1 MSTKKLAKELGLLRK
16 RSQLSNRREKS
27 QLSNQIYSYL
37 IVIDFESTCW
47 REKKHYGQEIIE
59 FPAVLL
65 NTSTGEVEAEFH
77 SYVQPQ
83 EHPVLSDF
91 CTELTGITQAQ
102 VESGVPL
109 QICLSRFSRWLQTQQ
124 LQRGVA
130 FSRHPSGS
138 PAPSHKL
145 CSFVTWSDWDLGV
158 CLQYEC
164 RRKQLHKPDVLNSWT
179 DLRSTYR
186 LFYSRKPKGL
196 NGALQDLGIQFSGR
210 QHSGLDDAR
219 NTAGLA
225 WRMMKDGCVMK
236 ITRGPERAPLKT
248 KPLFTNTSVNTT
260 IHNNKDTDRGSSD
273 RGSSDRGS
281 SSPCLEPQPSHLQPS
296 ENRSAPCPV
305 RNPQRNTRTSE
316 PLQNLLSPLMTV
328 LTRLNSPLCGGRIGT
343 VNNNSFSSLVL
354 VSTTMDHISHHPLL
368 ELTPDPEAVVGLE
381 EEVPVL
387 LESEWCGSYDDVVL
401 EEGGEETNTAT
412 HSHTPRNTHTATCTT
427 RHISSNTHTLNNT
440 HKPDQP
446 SFSVYRDPPHLSTSS
461 SRPPSIPSSRL
472 SSSTSSHSSSI
483 PSSSSRP
490 PSHLPAPLSSSTSS
504 HPSSIPSSC
513 SRPPSHLPAPLS
525 SSTSSHPSSIPSS
538 SSRPPSHLPAPLSSS
553 TSSHPSSIPSS
564 SSRPPSHLP
573 APLSSSTSSHPS
585 SIPSSSSRPPSH
597 LPAPLS
603 SSTSSH
609 PSSIPSSSSHP
620 PSHLPAPPS
629 SSTSRLY
636 SSVLSSSSRPP
647 SHLPAPLSSSTSSHP
662 SSIPSSSSHP
672 PSHLPA
678 PPSSS
683 TSRLYSSVLSS
694 SSRPP
699 SLLSSSLNISFP
711 PSSRGVARITSPL
724 CACGRRAKRQTVANG
739 GPNHG
744 QAFYCCP
751 APRTIGTAT
760 GGTRKRAG
768 CGFFR
773 WESAVINAT
782 APSPRATLSSRAT
795 GSAWK
800 SSVRF

>member
-1 MSTKKLAKELGLLRK
+1 MSTKKLAKALGLLRK
-16 RSQLSNRREKS
+16 RSQLSNRREKV

-124 LQRGVA
+124 LQRGLA

-145 CSFVTWSDWDLGV
+145 CAFVTWSDWDLGV

-164 RRKQLHKPDVLNSWT
+164 SRKQLHKPDVLNSWT
-179 DLRSTYR
+179 DLRSTYK

-236 ITRGPERAPLKT
+236 ITRSPERAPLKT

-260 IHNNKDTDRGSSD
+260 IQNNKDTDRA
-273 RGSSDRGS
+273 S
-281 SSPCLEPQPSHLQPS
+281 SSPCLEPQPCRLQPS
-296 ENRSAPCPV
+296 ENRSAPCPEW
-305 RNPQRNTRTSE
+305 NPQRNTRTSE
-316 PLQNLLSPLMTV
+316 PLQNLLSPLTTV

-343 VNNNSFSSLVL
+343 VNNSFSSLVL
-354 VSTTMDHISHHPLL
+354 VSTTMDHISHQPQL
-368 ELTPDPEAVVGLE
+368 ELTPDPEAVVGWE

-401 EEGGEETNTAT
+401 EEGGEESNTAT
-412 HSHTPRNTHTATCTT
+412 HSHTPRNTHTAICTT
-427 RHISSNTHTLNNT
+427 RHLSSNTHTLNNT
-440 HKPDQP
+440 NKPDQP
-446 SFSVYRDPPHLSTSS
+446 SFNVYRDPPHLSSSS
-461 SRPPSIPSSRL
+461 SRPSSIPSSSRL
-472 SSSTSSHSSSI
+472 SSSTS
-483 PSSSSRP
+483 
-490 PSHLPAPLSSSTSS
+490 
-504 HPSSIPSSC
+504 
-513 SRPPSHLPAPLS
+513 
-525 SSTSSHPSSIPSS
+525 
-538 SSRPPSHLPAPLSSS
+538 
-553 TSSHPSSIPSS
+553 
-564 SSRPPSHLP
+564 
-573 APLSSSTSSHPS
+573 
-585 SIPSSSSRPPSH
+585 
-597 LPAPLS
+597 
-603 SSTSSH
+603 
-609 PSSIPSSSSHP
+609 
-620 PSHLPAPPS
+620 
-629 SSTSRLY
+629 
-636 SSVLSSSSRPP
+636 
-647 SHLPAPLSSSTSSHP
+647 
-662 SSIPSSSSHP
+662 
-672 PSHLPA
+672 
-678 PPSSS
+678 
-683 TSRLYSSVLSS
+683 
-694 SSRPP
+694 
-699 SLLSSSLNISFP
+699 
-711 PSSRGVARITSPL
+711 GVARITSPL

-760 GGTRKRAG
+760 VGTRKRAG
-768 CGFFR
+768 CGFFSGA
-773 WESAVINAT
+773 ESDTFGAE
-782 APSPRATLSSRAT
+782 
-795 GSAWK
+795 
-800 SSVRF
+800 

>member
-138 PAPSHKL
+138 PAPSNKL

-236 ITRGPERAPLKT
+236 ITRGPER
-248 KPLFTNTSVNTT
+248 VM
-260 IHNNKDTDRGSSD
+260 
-273 RGSSDRGS
+273 
-281 SSPCLEPQPSHLQPS
+281 
-296 ENRSAPCPV
+296 

-328 LTRLNSPLCGGRIGT
+328 LTCLNSPLCGGRIGT

-354 VSTTMDHISHHPLL
+354 VSTTMDHISHNTRL

-381 EEVPVL
+381 EEVP
-387 LESEWCGSYDDVVL
+387 
-401 EEGGEETNTAT
+401 
-412 HSHTPRNTHTATCTT
+412 
-427 RHISSNTHTLNNT
+427 
-440 HKPDQP
+440 
-446 SFSVYRDPPHLSTSS
+446 
-461 SRPPSIPSSRL
+461 
-472 SSSTSSHSSSI
+472 
-483 PSSSSRP
+483 SSRP
-490 PSHLPAPLSSSTSS
+490 PSHLPAP
-504 HPSSIPSSC
+504 PSS
-513 SRPPSHLPAPLS
+513 
-525 SSTSSHPSSIPSS
+525 
-538 SSRPPSHLPAPLSSS
+538 
-553 TSSHPSSIPSS
+553 
-564 SSRPPSHLP
+564 
-573 APLSSSTSSHPS
+573 
-585 SIPSSSSRPPSH
+585 
-597 LPAPLS
+597 
-603 SSTSSH
+603 
-609 PSSIPSSSSHP
+609 
-620 PSHLPAPPS
+620 
-629 SSTSRLY
+629 
-636 SSVLSSSSRPP
+636 
-647 SHLPAPLSSSTSSHP
+647 
-662 SSIPSSSSHP
+662 
-672 PSHLPA
+672 
-678 PPSSS
+678 
-683 TSRLYSSVLSS
+683 SRLYSSVLSS

-699 SLLSSSLNISFP
+699 SLLSSLNISFP

-744 QAFYCCP
+744 QVFYCCP
-751 APRTIGTAT
+751 APRTFGTAT

-773 WESAVINAT
+773 WESAIINAT
-782 APSPRATLSSRAT
+782 APSPRATPLSRAT
-795 GSAWK
+795 AWK